1 MILNFKKRV
10 KNVKLCVINLSLINS
25 KEKTKPMTDKKKVI
39 IIDGYNFL
47 FRAFYAIRE
56 LTRPDGLHTNALY
69 GLANMTLKTIDTL
82 KPDMCIVALD
92 SGAKTFR
99 NEIYT
104 EYKANRKAPPEELAM
119 QFEYVEPLLQSLGL
133 TVLKEK
139 GFEADDII
147 ATFAKKIDSSKY
159 DLTIVSS
166 DKDLMQ
172 LITDDVNMYDAG
184 KQVELDA
191 DDVMKKFGVG
201 PNKVTEVQAL
211 IGDSVDNIPGVKSVG
226 PKTASQLINEY
237 GTLENLYENIENITK
252 AKLKEN
258 LTTYKEDAFISREL
272 ATLKTDIYPQVNEY
286 LLNYEIP
293 TEKAVEYA
301 EFLGFKSMAKKLA
314 EGYLSKN
321 ALETIKSEKAEES
334 NQSSPIDTSNY
345 MLVNSVDMLDVWVE
359 RLYDSKY
366 FAIDTETDSLD
377 GMSANLV
384 GISLATE
391 AGKACYIPLAH
402 NTGMDMFAETAD
414 QLSMDLVLDKL
425 KPILK
430 SEDIIKIGQ
439 NLKYDMHVLNK
450 YGVEFNN
457 IDDTMVMSFVLAG
470 GKHRHNMDELSAL
483 YLNHK
488 TIKFNELG
496 LAKGQ
501 TFADLDL
508 ANATVYAAEDAD
520 ITFRLYEIFAQKL
533 AAEPT
538 LATVYADI
546 ERPMIDT
553 LFKMEQHGVHVDLAK
568 LKDLSEDFANRAEEL
583 QQEIYDI
590 AGEEFNISSPKQ
602 LGEILFG
609 KLELPG
615 GKKTKT
621 GWKTGQ
627 EVLDKLVDEGFEIAK
642 KIEQFRH
649 LTKLKSTY
657 VDALPTYLNSK
668 TGRIHTSYKQT
679 GAATGRLASSD
690 PNLQNIPIR
699 TTDGQKIREAFIPAE
714 GRSFVSIDYSQAEL
728 RILAHMANIKPLI
741 QAFNEDK
748 DIHSFTAMKIFGST
762 EDEFRRKAKAIN
774 FGIVYGMGPFSL
786 AKQIGVSNAEGK
798 QIIEEYYRM
807 FDGLEQFMS
816 EQRQKASDL
825 GYVETIYGRRIH
837 LPEASSTNKIVQ
849 SNAMRGAVNAPMQGA
864 NADIMKIIMPKIEA
878 ALEDKYPES
887 KMLMQIHDELV
898 FTIPDQQV
906 EEVSNF
912 IKDIMESSV
921 DLQVKF
927 KADIGV
933 GKNWNEAH

>member
-1 MILNFKKRV
+1 
-10 KNVKLCVINLSLINS
+10 
-25 KEKTKPMTDKKKVI
+25 MTAKKKVI

-56 LTRPDGLHTNALY
+56 LTREDGLHTNALY
-69 GLANMTLKTIDTL
+69 GLANMTMKTIDAL
-82 KPDMCIVALD
+82 NPDMCVVALD
-92 SGAKTFR
+92 SGSKTFR
-99 NEIYT
+99 NDLYT
-104 EYKANRKAPPEELAM
+104 EYKANRKAPPEELGM
-119 QFEYVEPLLQSLGL
+119 QFEYVEPLLKSLGL
-133 TVLKEK
+133 QVLKEP

-147 ATFAKKIDSSKY
+147 ATFAEKIDKEKY
-159 DLTIVSS
+159 ELVIVSS

-172 LITDDVNMYDAG
+172 LITDGVYMFDAG
-184 KQVELDA
+184 KQIELREDE
-191 DDVMKKFGVG
+191 VMDKFGVT
-201 PNKVTEVQAL
+201 PDKVVEVQAL

-226 PKTASQLINEY
+226 PKTAAQLINEY
-237 GTLENLYENIENITK
+237 GTLENLYDNIEMITK

-258 LTTYKEDAFISREL
+258 LQTYKDDAFISREL
-272 ATLKTDIYPQVNEY
+272 ASLKTDIYDEVNKY
-286 LLNYEIP
+286 LHNYEIT
-293 TEKAVEYA
+293 TEEAVKYA

-314 EGYLSKN
+314 GGYLQKDPN
-321 ALETIKSEKAEES
+321 APTIEAAAEDEDRPAT
-334 NQSSPIDTSNY
+334 QIDTSNY
-345 MLVNSVDMLDVWVE
+345 MLVNSVDMLDVWIE

-377 GMSANLV
+377 SISANLI

-391 AGKACYIPLAH
+391 AGKACYIPVAH
-402 NTGMDMFAETAD
+402 NTGTDMFSTNED
-414 QLSMDLVLDKL
+414 QLDMELVLKKL
-425 KPILK
+425 RPVLA
-430 SEDIIKIGQ
+430 DDRIIKVGQ
-439 NLKYDMHVLNK
+439 NLKYDMHVLAK
-450 YGVEFNN
+450 YDVLFNN
-457 IDDTMVMSFVLAG
+457 IDDTMVMSFTLNG
-470 GKHRHNMDELSAL
+470 GKHRHNMDDLSDI
-483 YLNHK
+483 YLGHK
-488 TIKFNELG
+488 TIKFSELG
-496 LAKGQ
+496 LTKNQ
-501 TFADLDL
+501 TFADIDL
-508 ANATVYAAEDAD
+508 EKAVAYAAEDAD
-520 ITFRLYEIFAQKL
+520 ITLRLYEIFADML
-533 AAEPT
+533 AKEPI
-538 LATVYADI
+538 LAKVYTDI
-546 ERPMIDT
+546 ERPVIDT
-553 LFKMEQHGVHVDLAK
+553 LFKMEEHGVHVDLAK
-568 LKDLSEDFANRAEEL
+568 LNELSIDFANRAEAL

-627 EVLDKLVDEGFEIAK
+627 EVLEKLAEEGHEIAK

-657 VDALPTYLNSK
+657 VDALPTYINKK
-668 TGRIHTSYKQT
+668 TGRIHTSYNQV
-679 GAATGRLASSD
+679 GASTGRFASSN

-699 TTDGQKIREAFIPAE
+699 TVDGQKIRMAFVPAE

-741 QAFNEDK
+741 EAFNQDK
-748 DIHSFTAMKIFGST
+748 DIHSFTAMKLFGST
-762 EDEFRRKAKAIN
+762 ESEHRRKAKAVN

-807 FDGLEQFMS
+807 FNGLEQFMS

-837 LPEASSTNKIVQ
+837 IPEAASSNKIVQ
-849 SNAMRGAVNAPMQGA
+849 GNAMRGAVNAPMQGA
-864 NADIMKIIMPKIEA
+864 NADIMKIIMPKIEE
-878 ALEDKYPES
+878 ALETKYPES

-898 FTIPDQQV
+898 FTIPDEQV
-906 EEVSNF
+906 AEVSEY

-933 GKNWNEAH
+933 GKNWNDAH

>member
-1 MILNFKKRV
+1 
-10 KNVKLCVINLSLINS
+10 
-25 KEKTKPMTDKKKVI
+25 
-39 IIDGYNFL
+39 
-47 FRAFYAIRE
+47 
-56 LTRPDGLHTNALY
+56 
-69 GLANMTLKTIDTL
+69 
-82 KPDMCIVALD
+82 
-92 SGAKTFR
+92 
-99 NEIYT
+99 
-104 EYKANRKAPPEELAM
+104 
-119 QFEYVEPLLQSLGL
+119 
-133 TVLKEK
+133 
-139 GFEADDII
+139 
-147 ATFAKKIDSSKY
+147 
-159 DLTIVSS
+159 
-166 DKDLMQ
+166 
-172 LITDDVNMYDAG
+172 
-184 KQVELDA
+184 
-191 DDVMKKFGVG
+191 
-201 PNKVTEVQAL
+201 
-211 IGDSVDNIPGVKSVG
+211 
-226 PKTASQLINEY
+226 
-237 GTLENLYENIENITK
+237 
-252 AKLKEN
+252 
-258 LTTYKEDAFISREL
+258 
-272 ATLKTDIYPQVNEY
+272 
-286 LLNYEIP
+286 
-293 TEKAVEYA
+293 
-301 EFLGFKSMAKKLA
+301 
-314 EGYLSKN
+314 
-321 ALETIKSEKAEES
+321 
-334 NQSSPIDTSNY
+334 
-345 MLVNSVDMLDVWVE
+345 
-359 RLYDSKY
+359 
-366 FAIDTETDSLD
+366 
-377 GMSANLV
+377 
-384 GISLATE
+384 
-391 AGKACYIPLAH
+391 
-402 NTGMDMFAETAD
+402 
-414 QLSMDLVLDKL
+414 
-425 KPILK
+425 
-430 SEDIIKIGQ
+430 
-439 NLKYDMHVLNK
+439 
-450 YGVEFNN
+450 
-457 IDDTMVMSFVLAG
+457 
-470 GKHRHNMDELSAL
+470 
-483 YLNHK
+483 
-488 TIKFNELG
+488 
-496 LAKGQ
+496 
-501 TFADLDL
+501 
-508 ANATVYAAEDAD
+508 
-520 ITFRLYEIFAQKL
+520 
-533 AAEPT
+533 
-538 LATVYADI
+538 
-546 ERPMIDT
+546 MIDT

-568 LKDLSEDFANRAEEL
+568 LKDLSEDFSNRAEEL

-657 VDALPTYLNSK
+657 VDALPTYLNAK

-699 TTDGQKIREAFIPAE
+699 TTDGQKIREAFVPAE

-878 ALEDKYPES
+878 ALEEKYPES

>member
-1 MILNFKKRV
+1 MILNFKKRA

-172 LITDDVNMYDAG
+172 LITDDINMYDAG

-201 PNKVTEVQAL
+201 PDKVTEVQAL

-321 ALETIKSEKAEES
+321 ALETIKSEKAEEA

-470 GKHRHNMDELSAL
+470 GKHRHNMDDLSAL

-533 AAEPT
+533 ATEPT

-878 ALEDKYPES
+878 ALEEKYPES

>member
-272 ATLKTDIYPQVNEY
+272 ATLKTDLYPQVNEY

-321 ALETIKSEKAEES
+321 ALETIKSEKAEEA

-470 GKHRHNMDELSAL
+470 GKHRHNMDDLSAL

-533 AAEPT
+533 ASEPT

-568 LKDLSEDFANRAEEL
+568 LKDLSEDFANRSEEL

-657 VDALPTYLNSK
+657 VDALPTYLNAK

-878 ALEDKYPES
+878 ALEEKYPES